1 VISTLLQNR
10 RGADTWII
18 RNFDRTVG
26 RGNRTRETTTQGSTD
41 SDGKTFASNR
51 MVYDALHRLVS
62 VTTLDMGDGAQSVK
76 YEYDAFG
83 NRTKFTSASVGNG
96 VARNQTGYFFYDAT
110 NRTLVSGALD
120 ALGAVGAQ
128 TLRHAYD
135 C

>member
-1 VISTLLQNR
+1 LISALLQNR
-10 RGADTWII
+10 RGADTWIV

-51 MVYDALHRLVS
+51 LAHRLVS
-62 VTTLDMGDGAQSVK
+62 VATLDMCDGAQSVK

-83 NRTKFTSASVGNG
+83 NRTKFTSASVGKG
-96 VARNQTGYFFYDAT
+96 AERNQTGYFFYDAT

-120 ALGAVGAQ
+120 ALGAVGA
-128 TLRHAYD
+128 
-135 C
+135 